1 MFAGTTLL
9 LTAAAQAAEIAAE
22 AGAAPHQSGGL
33 PQLNSHYFSPQLF
46 WLALT
51 FVTLLFVMSKIALP
65 RVGEVLEERRDRI
78 KRDLDAAS
86 RLKAETDKAL
96 ADYEKALADARS
108 NASGI
113 AKETREKLAAETD
126 TERHRVDDQIAA
138 KLREADKRIAATK
151 SKATSAIGE
160 IATDTARAV
169 VEKLIGQSVTPDDV
183 KKVLRPVAGE

>member
-46 WLALT
+46 WLAIT

>member
-1 MFAGTTLL
+1 MFAGTTML
-9 LTAAAQAAEIAAE
+9 LTAAAQAAEIAAQS
-22 AGAAPHQSGGL
+22 GALPPETGGL
-33 PQLNSHYFSPQLF
+33 PQLNSHHFLPQLF
-46 WLALT
+46 WLAVT

-65 RVGEVLEERRDRI
+65 RVGEILEERRDRI
-78 KRDLDAAS
+78 KRDLDAAA

-96 ADYEKALADARS
+96 ADYEQALTDARS
-108 NASGI
+108 SASGI
-113 AKETREKLAAETD
+113 AKETRERLASETE

-138 KLREADKRIAATK
+138 KLREAEKRIAVTK

-169 VEKLIGQSVTPDDV
+169 VEKLIGQSVSPDDV

>member
-1 MFAGTTLL
+1 MFAGTTMLL
-9 LTAAAQAAEIAAE
+9 AAAAE
-22 AGAAPHQSGGL
+22 AAEKVAESGALPPESVGL
-33 PQLNSHYFSPQLF
+33 PQLNTHHFAPQLF
-46 WLALT
+46 WLVLT
-51 FVTLLFVMSKIALP
+51 FVTLLFVMWKIALP
-65 RVGEVLEERRDRI
+65 RVADVLEERRDRI

-86 RLKAETDKAL
+86 RLKADTDKAL

-113 AKETREKLAAETD
+113 AKDTREKLAAETE

-151 SKATSAIGE
+151 SKATSAIGD

-169 VEKLIGQSVTPDDV
+169 VEKLIGQNVSSDDV